1 MGIYNKR
8 PYLLSHI
15 VKCSQIFLMREE
27 RKTMHHCHP
36 CFGGQK
42 PTGPICTTAPVIHP
56 TKQCVTHSFST
67 TVVPHIFPTHTTH
80 VHHQQIKN
88 QSFFPQTN
96 SNVNVVDPGDPG
108 FVGGIGG
115 GIGGGYGPCGH
126 GHHHHHYHGHQ
137 ISPFGPGPNVS
148 PFGPG
153 PNVSPFGPN
162 MGPNVGGMFKK

>member
-1 MGIYNKR
+1 
-8 PYLLSHI
+8 
-15 VKCSQIFLMREE
+15 
-27 RKTMHHCHP
+27 MHHCHP
-36 CFGGQK
+36 CFGGHK
-42 PTGPICTTAPVIHP
+42 PVGPICTTAPVIHP

-88 QSFFPQTN
+88 QGFFPQTN

-108 FVGGIGG
+108 LAVDLLVDSAVDVDHAVMAIITMGIK
-115 GIGGGYGPCGH
+115 Y
-126 GHHHHHYHGHQ
+126 HHLDQDRMYHHY
-137 ISPFGPGPNVS
+137 GPGPNVS

-162 MGPNVGGMFKK
+162 IGPNVGGMFKK

>member
-1 MGIYNKR
+1 
-8 PYLLSHI
+8 
-15 VKCSQIFLMREE
+15 
-27 RKTMHHCHP
+27 MHHCHP
-36 CFGGQK
+36 CFGGHK

-108 FVGGIGG
+108 FGG
-115 GIGGGYGPCGH
+115 GGGACGH
-126 GHHHHHYHGHQ
+126 GHH
-137 ISPFGPGPNVS
+137 I
-148 PFGPG
+148 
-153 PNVSPFGPN
+153 SPFGPN
-162 MGPNVGGMFKK
+162 MGPNVSPFGPNVGPNVSPFGPNIGPNVGGIFKR

>member
-1 MGIYNKR
+1 
-8 PYLLSHI
+8 
-15 VKCSQIFLMREE
+15 
-27 RKTMHHCHP
+27 MHHCHP
-36 CFGGQK
+36 CFGGHK
-42 PTGPICTTAPVIHP
+42 PVGPICTTAPVIHP

-108 FVGGIGG
+108 FGG
-115 GIGGGYGPCGH
+115 GCGPCGH
-126 GHHHHHYHGHQ
+126 GHHHHGHQ

-148 PFGPG
+148 PFGP
-153 PNVSPFGPN
+153 NI
-162 MGPNVGGMFKK
+162 GPNVGGMFKK

>member
-1 MGIYNKR
+1 
-8 PYLLSHI
+8 
-15 VKCSQIFLMREE
+15 
-27 RKTMHHCHP
+27 MHHCHP

-88 QSFFPQTN
+88 QGFFPQTN

-108 FVGGIGG
+108 FVGGVGG
-115 GIGGGYGPCGH
+115 GFGGGYGPCGH
-126 GHHHHHYHGHQ
+126 GHHHHHHHGHQ
-137 ISPFGPGPNVS
+137 I
-148 PFGPG
+148 
-153 PNVSPFGPN
+153 SPFGPN

>member
-1 MGIYNKR
+1 
-8 PYLLSHI
+8 
-15 VKCSQIFLMREE
+15 
-27 RKTMHHCHP
+27 MHHCHP
-36 CFGGQK
+36 CFGGHK
-42 PTGPICTTAPVIHP
+42 PVGPICTTAPVIHP

-88 QSFFPQTN
+88 QGFFPQTN

-108 FVGGIGG
+108 FGGGSVGGFGG
-115 GIGGGYGPCGH
+115 GSVGGFGGGCGPCGH
-126 GHHHHHYHGHQ
+126 GHHHHGHQ

-148 PFGPG
+148 PYGPGPNVSPYGPG

-162 MGPNVGGMFKK
+162 IGPNVGGMFKK